1 MRNKRQ
7 ALKSFDKGK
16 MAMLGN
22 YIKVAY
28 RNIVKNRIY
37 TVINLLSLAIGLSVF
52 LFSSLFIHYEYTND
66 VFFQKHDRIYTLG
79 SKINENANIGI
90 DQVNAVPSA
99 ITPLIKAELPEIEAV
114 SRTIVRKLLFTVGG
128 DAFYQKA
135 RFADAALLRIFDFEY
150 IQGDETALDNPT
162 GIVITETAAKKY
174 FGDKNP
180 IGHRMMINHKTDMV
194 VRAVIRDVPANSQ
207 FNSYFIERTPFEI
220 LLPIA
225 SMESI
230 TGFHPD
236 TNWEDSYPI
245 NMTYV
250 LLPENLDQDWLNSQL
265 RGIYARHY
273 PEQAKSFITGLFAL
287 PLVEANIATW
297 QLINLPIFTTVRILG
312 LLVLLIA
319 CVNYINL
326 ATAMA
331 MKRTREVGLR
341 KTLGAGPFQ
350 LLLQFITES
359 LVVTSNA
366 MMLAIAL
373 LEFIIPLFNL
383 VTGRA
388 LSMIYV
394 STLPWLLLTV
404 LIVGFISGSYPAYQ
418 IIKTAAGEALRT
430 SGIKG
435 KSSSWVR
442 GLMLGVQ
449 FTISVFILALVFV
462 VMAQNNRVEE
472 KSTIFPKDR
481 IYTLD
486 GLDQAEIAK
495 ARESLRNAMKAIPG
509 VENFS
514 LSSQVPFEG
523 TITSNSV
530 STTLNDFSNTVN
542 IDQINIDHEFLD
554 AYDIALVTGRKLSLQ
569 DFQKP
574 DDGRFNVVVNEM
586 ALKSLK
592 IANPNEAI
600 GREFYLD
607 MGENNVITYHII
619 GVMEDKNILGFHND
633 IKPFYMFS
641 KPDGYRIASI
651 RLSASANQKQT
662 IEAIN
667 TAWKRVIPDYPVQGR
682 PLTDIFQ
689 DMYGIFEWITKSL
702 GAFSLLAFFLALTG
716 LFSLSAFMAEQRT
729 KEIGIRKVYGAT
741 PGQIV
746 QFLILQ
752 FSKPVM
758 WALPFAIAFA
768 YVASNTYLEF
778 FDDPIALPYGSLLM
792 AGLIGLILSFI
803 TAACQAYSVAM
814 RSPVNALHHE

>member
-331 MKRTREVGLR
+331 MKRTREV
-341 KTLGAGPFQ
+341 
-350 LLLQFITES
+350 
-359 LVVTSNA
+359 
-366 MMLAIAL
+366 
-373 LEFIIPLFNL
+373 
-383 VTGRA
+383 
-388 LSMIYV
+388 
-394 STLPWLLLTV
+394 
-404 LIVGFISGSYPAYQ
+404 
-418 IIKTAAGEALRT
+418 
-430 SGIKG
+430 
-435 KSSSWVR
+435 
-442 GLMLGVQ
+442 
-449 FTISVFILALVFV
+449 
-462 VMAQNNRVEE
+462 
-472 KSTIFPKDR
+472 
-481 IYTLD
+481 
-486 GLDQAEIAK
+486 
-495 ARESLRNAMKAIPG
+495 
-509 VENFS
+509 
-514 LSSQVPFEG
+514 
-523 TITSNSV
+523 
-530 STTLNDFSNTVN
+530 
-542 IDQINIDHEFLD
+542 
-554 AYDIALVTGRKLSLQ
+554 
-569 DFQKP
+569 
-574 DDGRFNVVVNEM
+574 
-586 ALKSLK
+586 
-592 IANPNEAI
+592 
-600 GREFYLD
+600 
-607 MGENNVITYHII
+607 
-619 GVMEDKNILGFHND
+619 
-633 IKPFYMFS
+633 
-641 KPDGYRIASI
+641 
-651 RLSASANQKQT
+651 
-662 IEAIN
+662 
-667 TAWKRVIPDYPVQGR
+667 
-682 PLTDIFQ
+682 
-689 DMYGIFEWITKSL
+689 
-702 GAFSLLAFFLALTG
+702 
-716 LFSLSAFMAEQRT
+716 
-729 KEIGIRKVYGAT
+729 
-741 PGQIV
+741 
-746 QFLILQ
+746 
-752 FSKPVM
+752 
-758 WALPFAIAFA
+758 
-768 YVASNTYLEF
+768 
-778 FDDPIALPYGSLLM
+778 
-792 AGLIGLILSFI
+792 
-803 TAACQAYSVAM
+803 
-814 RSPVNALHHE
+814 